1 MKKKMT
7 KQTKTA
13 NKQKP
18 MGKVT
23 FTPPIPFEML
33 DKVARE
39 EYAIAV
45 TKELSAYLFL
55 WLQEQYEMCRD
66 NGISPISVC
75 EHLCSRL
82 ESLADGMLRSLTD
95 NKLSCTYGMK
105 KRIHLSTKSGIVD
118 LPKDYPLERTLEE
131 GVSKLYMDAIL
142 ASQPFSGH
150 YMEKVVNKP
159 KRCKKPI
166 VRAIVEK
173 YAIGKFDKPSREEL
187 KG

>member
-1 MKKKMT
+1 MKKKTT
-7 KQTKTA
+7 KQAKATK
-13 NKQKP
+13 KP
-18 MGKVT
+18 ILGKVT

-33 DKVARE
+33 NKVARE

-66 NGISPISVC
+66 NGTSPISVC
-75 EHLCSRL
+75 EHLSSRL
-82 ESLADGMLRSLTD
+82 ESLADGMLRSSTD
-95 NKLSCTYGMK
+95 NKLSCTYVTK
-105 KRIHLSTKSGIVD
+105 KRIHLSTKSGIVC
-118 LPKDYPLERTLEE
+118 LPKDYPLERTLKE

-150 YMEKVVNKP
+150 YTEKVVNKP
-159 KRCKKPI
+159 KHCKKPI
-166 VRAIVEK
+166 VRAVVEK
-173 YAIGKFDKPSREEL
+173 YATGKFDKPSREEL